1 MASILEFKNVS
12 YSYLDGKSTV
22 SILSQC
28 HFTFE
33 EGKVYAIVGPSGS
46 GKTTA
51 IALAGGLD
59 QPNTGEIYYENENLQ
74 KIGLTNY
81 RKKDVAIVFQSYNL
95 IYYMNA
101 YENVLNAMNI
111 AKMNINSPKTYILDI
126 LKNLGLDESQC
137 MRDIRKLS

>member
-51 IALAGGLD
+51 IALAGG
-59 QPNTGEIYYENENLQ
+59 IRSV
-74 KIGLTNY
+74 KY
-81 RKKDVAIVFQSYNL
+81 R
-95 IYYMNA
+95 
-101 YENVLNAMNI
+101 
-111 AKMNINSPKTYILDI
+111 
-126 LKNLGLDESQC
+126 
-137 MRDIRKLS
+137 